1 MTDETDRGR
10 REDEAPIE
18 LASRRQTLGPA
29 RMAALI
35 VGLSM
40 AGLLVVILVTMN
52 RPEAAAPSPAIG
64 KLVPELIGT
73 TLDGEAFDI
82 DDMRG
87 QWVALNLFATWC
99 VPCQVEHPELV
110 DFDEEHRDIGDAR
123 VVSVV
128 FGDSDAAVREFFA
141 ERGGDWPVLGEQHS
155 SVIVDLGATG
165 VPETYMVAPNGV
177 IVERVL
183 GGVTHEFLDNIID
196 RYSGSSSA
204 SG

>member
-1 MTDETDRGR
+1 MTDETGHGRGGD
-10 REDEAPIE
+10 EDPIE
-18 LASRRQTLGPA
+18 LASRRQPLGPA
-29 RMAALI
+29 RIAALL

-64 KLVPELIGT
+64 EIVPELIGT

-110 DFDEEHRDIGDAR
+110 DFDEEHRRTGDAR

-128 FGDSDAAVREFFA
+128 FGDSDNAVREFFA
-141 ERGGDWPVLGEQHS
+141 ERGGDWPVLGEGYS

-165 VPETYMVAPNGV
+165 VPETYMVAPNGI
-177 IVERVL
+177 IVERIL
-183 GGVTHEFLDNIID
+183 GGITHELLDSIID
-196 RYSGSSSA
+196 HYSNPQ
-204 SG
+204 